1 MLPDHRRLAVALAGV
16 CAFLDLY
23 APQALLPMLA
33 REFGAGA
40 ADVSALISATSL
52 GVAVVAPFTGTVAD
66 VLGRKRV
73 IATAMFVL
81 AIPLALIGLADSLPA
96 MVAWRFA
103 QGLMLPPIFA
113 VTVAYISE
121 EWSPPEST
129 AVNGIFITACSFGG
143 FLSRFLTGVLAD
155 HFGWRVAFFLL
166 AAATLACAAGVA
178 ALLPRER
185 GFVRAESLGSSFR
198 QMLRH
203 LRNPRLIATYAVGF
217 SVLFSFVAIFTYVN
231 FVLAASPFSLSTT
244 ALGSIFIVYLLGVAV
259 TPLTGRWVTRLG
271 RRRLAFAVIACWIA
285 GLMLTLAPSL
295 PLIVAGL
302 AVAAACGFLCQS
314 ISTSFVAQTAG
325 EGRSAAVGLYVS
337 CFYLGG
343 SVGGILPGLVWP
355 LAGWPGAVAM
365 VIAILCVVAVIVG
378 RFWPKTA

>member
-113 VTVAYISE
+113 GAVAYISE
-121 EWSPPEST
+121 EWAPPEST
-129 AVNGIFITACSFGG
+129 AGNGIFITACSFGG

-259 TPLTGRWVTRLG
+259 TPLTVRWVSRLG

-285 GLMLTLAPSL
+285 GLTLPLAPAL
-295 PLIVAGL
+295 PLIVPRP
-302 AVAAACGFLCQS
+302 AVAPGRRLLFPS
-314 ISTSFVAQTAG
+314 ISARLVVHTA
-325 EGRSAAVGLYVS
+325 RSG
-337 CFYLGG
+337 
-343 SVGGILPGLVWP
+343 P
-355 LAGWPGAVAM
+355 
-365 VIAILCVVAVIVG
+365 
-378 RFWPKTA
+378 